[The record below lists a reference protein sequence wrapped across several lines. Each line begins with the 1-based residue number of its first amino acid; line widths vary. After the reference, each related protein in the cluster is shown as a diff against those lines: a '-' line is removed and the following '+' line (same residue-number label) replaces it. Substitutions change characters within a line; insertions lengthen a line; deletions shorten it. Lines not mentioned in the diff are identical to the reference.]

1 MGRSRGLGAR
11 MLDEVDQ
18 RLKTWVGT
26 VLGEVP
32 VSLHAPDRES
42 VDAGVSLY
50 LLELGAAPPPR
61 TERRPPLRLSVC
73 YLVTVG
79 GAGSPERAHRQLG
92 ELVFAA
98 MEEQDFE
105 VDLSPVPVEVWA
117 ALGVAPRP
125 AFRLRLP
132 VVRERAEPRVP
143 RVRVPLA
150 LNASPI
156 TDALTGSVVGPGD
169 VPIPGALVEL
179 PSLRLRTRTDAKG
192 VFRFPSV
199 PPAGSLGGLEVRA
212 KGEVLALGPEAL
224 ATEGRPLIIRLPLKE
239 E

>member
-1 MGRSRGLGAR
+1 MI
-11 MLDEVDQ
+11 DEVDQ
-18 RLKTWVGT
+18 RLKAWVGR

-42 VDAGVSLY
+42 VDRGVGLY

-61 TERRPPLRLSVC
+61 TERRPPLQLSVC

-79 GAGSPERAHRQLG
+79 GEGQPERAHHQLG

-98 MEEQDFE
+98 LVETDFE
-105 VDLSPVPVEVWA
+105 VDLTPVPLAVWSG
-117 ALGVAPRP
+117 LGVPPRP
-125 AFRLRLP
+125 SF
-132 VVRERAEPRVP
+132 
-143 RVRVPLA
+143 RVRVPVRRERPMPVVPRVHVPLVIH
-150 LNASPI
+150 ASPVQ
-156 TDALTGSVVGPGD
+156 DALTGSVVGPGD

-179 PSLRLRTRTDAKG
+179 PSLRLSTRTDARG

-199 PPAGSLGGLEVRA
+199 PPARSLGRLEVRA
-212 KGEVLALGPEAL
+212 KGELLALGAEAL
-224 ATEGRPLIIRLPLKE
+224 ATGGAPLVIRLPLKE